1 MNTDKNKPS
10 LYQNLP
16 RIDALLDRYEHIGLA
31 RPYLKILL
39 NDVLDRC
46 RRQIQDGRISSK
58 EQADTVLSKEIEDA
72 LQQLKEG
79 PMKHVING
87 TGVILHTNLGR
98 AIYDIPDLAGIASHY
113 CNLEF
118 DLETGERGSRNSHLD
133 AYLRLL
139 TGAEAA
145 IVVNNNAAA
154 VMLVLR
160 ALSFKKDVLVSRGE
174 QVEIGGSFRIPDVA
188 ELSGANLREIG
199 TTNRTRMSDYETHFS
214 EETGMILRVEP
225 SNYSVIGQVGRPTNE
240 EIFEFTNARGI
251 PYYIDLGSGVFDLD
265 ILRHVSAC
273 EIEKKNI
280 RRAVECADI
289 ISFSGDKLLGSA
301 QAGII
306 VGKKKYIDILAKHP
320 LYRAMR
326 LDKLSIY
333 VLSETLKSALFQK
346 KNLVTDMIMTSAEEV
361 RKRVQ
366 SFIRSFRQN
375 VTKESRNREFFK
387 KNELILTLVPVKS
400 GIGGG
405 TFAISE
411 IDSFGLKIK
420 MPKNKINTVA
430 KHLRTGTVPLIGR
443 VEDDAIILDF
453 RTIQKD
459 EEKMLSLVLKNLL
472 YNISFT

>member
-1 MNTDKNKPS
+1 MS
-10 LYQNLP
+10 LYQSLP
-16 RIDALLDRYEHIGLA
+16 RIDVLLDRYEHIGLS

-39 NDVLDRC
+39 NNILDEC
-46 RRQIQDGRISSK
+46 RKQIQDGRVSSRERAEDMVFK
-58 EQADTVLSKEIEDA
+58 AIEEA
-72 LQQLKEG
+72 LHNLKEG
-79 PMKHVING
+79 PMKRVING

-98 AIYDIPDLAGIASHY
+98 AIYDIPDLSEMASHY

-118 DLETGERGSRNSHLD
+118 DLESGERGSRNSHLD
-133 AYLRLL
+133 EYLRLL

-160 ALSFKKDVLVSRGE
+160 ALSFQKEVLVSRGE

-188 ELSGANLREIG
+188 ELSGANLREVG

-225 SNYSVIGQVGRPTNE
+225 SNYTVIGQSGRPTDE
-240 EIFEFTNARGI
+240 EIFEFASEKKI

-265 ILRHVSAC
+265 ILQCVSAR
-273 EIEKKNI
+273 EMEKKDI

-306 VGKKKYIDILAKHP
+306 VGRKKYIDILVKHP

-346 KNLVTDMIMTSAEEV
+346 KNLVTDMIMASAEKI

-366 SFIRSFRQN
+366 NFIRSFRQS
-375 VTKESRNREFFK
+375 VTKESRNRDFFE
-387 KNELILTLVPVKS
+387 KNELILTIVPVKS

-411 IDSFGLKIK
+411 IDSFGLEIK
-420 MPKNKINTVA
+420 MPKNNINSVA
-430 KHLRTGTVPLIGR
+430 KFLRKGSVPLIGR
-443 VEDDAIILDF
+443 VEEDAIILDF
-453 RTIQKD
+453 RTIQED
-459 EEKMLSLVLKNLL
+459 EEKILSFLLKNLM